1 MRAGTNTHK
10 LLYISSELRALNNGD
25 VKLEVLFSCYT
36 CVGLALK
43 RLLGK
48 SRRQTEGKNERGRAL
63 KADAPK
69 GSVLQSICCTKNS
82 DDKVFIDRHTKQ
94 KEWGIVHKHKR

>member
-1 MRAGTNTHK
+1 M
-10 LLYISSELRALNNGD
+10 NNGD

-43 RLLGK
+43 RLTGK
-48 SRRQTEGKNERGRAL
+48 RKRQTEEEDKRGSTL

-69 GSVLQSICCTKNS
+69 GSVLQRICCTKNS
-82 DDKVFIDRHTKQ
+82 DDKVFIAKQTK
-94 KEWGIVHKHKR
+94 KEGELCINTRDSKAIAVCCILT

>member
-1 MRAGTNTHK
+1 M
-10 LLYISSELRALNNGD
+10 NNGN

-43 RLLGK
+43 RLSGK
-48 SRRQTEGKNERGRAL
+48 IRRQTEGENERGSAL

-94 KEWGIVHKHKR
+94 KGGGLCINTSDNESIPECCGFSPARSLVVI